1 MMSTLSNY
9 DRLFREIEEESK
21 VAAPSIRVEPDVLVS
36 LTMEIVNIEDQH
48 SLKRLNVKQQ
58 MQDKILAV
66 TANIMAGDQE

>member
-9 DRLFREIEEESK
+9 DRLFREIEEEAK
-21 VAAPSIRVEPDVLVS
+21 VAAPSIRVDPDVLVS

-66 TANIMAGDQE
+66 TANIMAGEQE